1 MQRNHLSTKKNDE
14 AIELALLQKLAE
26 RLPNDVDILQALAE
40 LYAKNKLVEA
50 GLAVDKRLSKLE
62 PRNETVWYNLAC
74 SHALMQQID
83 EAFEALSKAV
93 EFGYRDYEW
102 MKSDTDLDSLREDK
116 RYESLLGYIFS
127 ETDAPCEDDE
137 C

>member
-1 MQRNHLSTKKNDE
+1 MQRNQLATAKNDE

-26 RLPNDVDILQALAE
+26 RLPNDIDILQALAE
-40 LYAKNKLVEA
+40 LYTKNKLIEA
-50 GLAVDKRLSKLE
+50 GLAVDQRLAQLA
-62 PRNETVWYNLAC
+62 PRDETVWYNLSC
-74 SHALMQQID
+74 SYALMDQID
-83 EAFEALSKAV
+83 EAFEALSKAID
-93 EFGYRDYEW
+93 FGYRDYEW

-127 ETDAPCEDDE
+127 EIDTPCEDDE